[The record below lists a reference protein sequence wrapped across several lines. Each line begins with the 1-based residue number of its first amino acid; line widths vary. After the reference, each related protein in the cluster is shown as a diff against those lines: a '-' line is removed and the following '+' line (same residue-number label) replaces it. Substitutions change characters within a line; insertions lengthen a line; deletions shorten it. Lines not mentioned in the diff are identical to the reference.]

1 MIKSFERIKK
11 QNKERIKVPRT
22 VQDTIPVDTIYK
34 DGIFR
39 MGNKYSK
46 SYRFLDINYKIAS
59 GEDKN
64 NLFLSYSDLLNS
76 FDSSVMTKI
85 TINNRKI
92 DLKKFKDDILI
103 PMKDDGL
110 DVYRQEY
117 NDMLLQKLAESDDII
132 QEKYITVTVFKSNID
147 EARFTFSRITSE
159 FTTLFSRLGSACIEL
174 DAEERLKILHDFYRN
189 ENDELVYDGNDLGA
203 VYTKEKTTFR
213 IWTPA
218 AGKVSLNLYEQGDG
232 DNLIE
237 TIPMTADVKGTWVY
251 EKTGDLNGVYYTYSV
266 QIGNKVNEVVDLYA
280 RSAGVNGNRGEI
292 LDLQAADPDG
302 FDSDVRPAFNNAT
315 DAVIYEV
322 HIRDLSSDASSGIR
336 NTGKFLGLTERG
348 TKNREGLATGL
359 DHILDLGV
367 THVQILPS
375 CDYATVDET
384 KPDTAQFNWGYDPK
398 NYNVPEG
405 SYSTDPYHGEVRV
418 NEMKQ
423 MIKTLHENGIREIGR
438 ASCRERV

>member
-92 DLKKFKDDILI
+92 DLKRFKDDILI

-189 ENDELVYDGNDLGA
+189 ENDEMVFNMNDLAKKGHSF
-203 VYTKEKTTFR
+203 KDL
-213 IWTPA
+213 ITPSTC
-218 AGKVSLNLYEQGDG
+218 KY
-232 DNLIE
+232 
-237 TIPMTADVKGTWVY
+237 
-251 EKTGDLNGVYYTYSV
+251 
-266 QIGNKVNEVVDLYA
+266 
-280 RSAGVNGNRGEI
+280 
-292 LDLQAADPDG
+292 
-302 FDSDVRPAFNNAT
+302 
-315 DAVIYEV
+315 
-322 HIRDLSSDASSGIR
+322 
-336 NTGKFLGLTERG
+336 
-348 TKNREGLATGL
+348 KNRYFQL
-359 DHILDLGV
+359 DNKYGRVLYLNNYPGF
-367 THVQILPS
+367 LK
-375 CDYATVDET
+375 DE
-384 KPDTAQFNWGYDPK
+384 F
-398 NYNVPEG
+398 VSE
-405 SYSTDPYHGEVRV
+405 
-418 NEMKQ
+418 
-423 MIKTLHENGIREIGR
+423 L
-438 ASCRERV
+438 CC

>member
-110 DVYRQEY
+110 DLYRQEY

-132 QEKYITVTVFKSNID
+132 QEN
-147 EARFTFSRITSE
+147 
-159 FTTLFSRLGSACIEL
+159 TLQSQYSKAISMKL
-174 DAEERLKILHDFYRN
+174 DSPFQESHR
-189 ENDELVYDGNDLGA
+189 
-203 VYTKEKTTFR
+203 
-213 IWTPA
+213 
-218 AGKVSLNLYEQGDG
+218 SLQRC
-232 DNLIE
+232 
-237 TIPMTADVKGTWVY
+237 
-251 EKTGDLNGVYYTYSV
+251 S
-266 QIGNKVNEVVDLYA
+266 
-280 RSAGVNGNRGEI
+280 
-292 LDLQAADPDG
+292 
-302 FDSDVRPAFNNAT
+302 
-315 DAVIYEV
+315 
-322 HIRDLSSDASSGIR
+322 
-336 NTGKFLGLTERG
+336 LGLTAPVLNLMQ
-348 TKNREGLATGL
+348 KK
-359 DHILDLGV
+359 D
-367 THVQILPS
+367 
-375 CDYATVDET
+375 
-384 KPDTAQFNWGYDPK
+384 
-398 NYNVPEG
+398 
-405 SYSTDPYHGEVRV
+405 
-418 NEMKQ
+418 
-423 MIKTLHENGIREIGR
+423 
-438 ASCRERV
+438 

>member
-132 QEKYITVTVFKSNID
+132 QEKYITVTVFKNNIE

-189 ENDELVYDGNDLGA
+189 ENDEMVLVFGNFLYKSIVEKQITNTKSS
-203 VYTKEKTTFR
+203 VYQILEN
-213 IWTPA
+213 
-218 AGKVSLNLYEQGDG
+218 NLS
-232 DNLIE
+232 NLI
-237 TIPMTADVKGTWVY
+237 I
-251 EKTGDLNGVYYTYSV
+251 
-266 QIGNKVNEVVDLYA
+266 
-280 RSAGVNGNRGEI
+280 
-292 LDLQAADPDG
+292 
-302 FDSDVRPAFNNAT
+302 
-315 DAVIYEV
+315 
-322 HIRDLSSDASSGIR
+322 
-336 NTGKFLGLTERG
+336 
-348 TKNREGLATGL
+348 
-359 DHILDLGV
+359 
-367 THVQILPS
+367 
-375 CDYATVDET
+375 
-384 KPDTAQFNWGYDPK
+384 
-398 NYNVPEG
+398 
-405 SYSTDPYHGEVRV
+405 
-418 NEMKQ
+418 
-423 MIKTLHENGIREIGR
+423 
-438 ASCRERV
+438 